1 MQRIFLLPLVYIL
14 LLPVFTLFA
23 QVLAQEEVETR
34 SQWAPYR
41 SGLEIREVR
50 ESAARD
56 VGEALARTPG
66 MAKIRK
72 GGIANDVVLR
82 GFHGDNLTVL
92 IDGLRVYGACPGN
105 MDPEAFHVDF
115 AEVER
120 LDIIKGAFDVANQG
134 SMAGSINIVRRRPLP
149 GFHFSPSFQVGSFG
163 YLNPSLS
170 ASAGSDR
177 FQVSGGYSMRR
188 SDAFRSGDGN
198 RITSLANYRPEVV
211 DGRAFGIQT
220 GWGSVRFSPGERQS
234 GELSYARQDARGV
247 LYPYLLMDAPYD
259 IADRVS
265 ARYEWRELPGVIEQ
279 IQLSSYYTTV
289 NHWMTDE
296 KRLSSVNARDAFSMA
311 TFARTRVGGGR
322 ANLSLRHGVAAG
334 VEIYQRNW
342 DAVNSMRSMMMVVD
356 QHIIPNVNTT
366 VFGVYA
372 DWNKKITD
380 RLRVGAG
387 VRLDTANMYVRGNNP
402 NDALWLAYKAAT
414 GTTVRNTNPSANARI
429 TYGVHANMELFLGV
443 GSNVR
448 LPDPQERYF
457 GQRRM
462 GSDWVGNPGLR
473 PTRNTETNAGI
484 TFRNRN
490 FYVRPVLFY
499 SSLSDFIVVH
509 NQTRRQMVAG
519 VMNKTARSYDN
530 VDATMVGGELSY
542 GISLG
547 SRWVVHGGSSYSR
560 GSKRANPALG
570 IFNTN
575 LPEIPP
581 LRAQTAVRYGT
592 RLWFAEVEGI
602 AASAQN
608 RIDTDLR
615 ETATAGY
622 GVMNLKFGWHREAIA
637 ITAGVENVLD
647 RQYREHLSFQRDP
660 FRSGVRVPEP
670 GRTLFLNI
678 GYSF

>member
-1 MQRIFLLPLVYIL
+1 MRSFPILLVCAL
-14 LLPVFTLFA
+14 LLPISGL
-23 QVLAQEEVETR
+23 LAQIPAQEDIETK
-34 SQWAPYR
+34 SHWEAYQ

-66 MAKIRK
+66 MAKVRK
-72 GGIANDVVLR
+72 AGIANDIVLR
-82 GFHGDNLTVL
+82 GFSGDNLTVL
-92 IDGLRVYGACPGN
+92 IDGMRVYGACPGH

-120 LDIIKGAFDVANQG
+120 IDITKGAFDVTNQG
-134 SMAGSINIVRRRPLP
+134 SMGGSINVVRKRALP
-149 GFHFSPSFQVGSFG
+149 GFHFAPSFQVGSFG
-163 YLNPSLS
+163 YLGPSLT
-170 ASAGSDR
+170 ASAGGDR

-188 SDAFRSGDGN
+188 SDAFRSGNGD
-198 RITSLANYRPEVV
+198 RITSLANYRPEAV
-211 DGRAFGIQT
+211 DGRAFGVQT
-220 GWGSVRFSPGERQS
+220 GWASVRFSPAEHQS

-247 LYPYLLMDAPYD
+247 LYPYLQMDAPYD
-259 IADRVS
+259 IADRIA
-265 ARYEWRELPGVIEQ
+265 ARYEWRELPGMIERF
-279 IQLSSYYTTV
+279 QLSSYYTTV

-296 KRLSSVNARDAFSMA
+296 KRLSSVNARDVFSMA

-322 ANLSLRHGVAAG
+322 ADLSLRHGFDAG

-342 DAVNSMRSMMMVVD
+342 DAVNSMRSMMMVTD
-356 QHIIPNVNTT
+356 QHIVPNVNTT
-366 VFGVYA
+366 LVGAFV
-372 DWNKKITD
+372 DWNKSITD

-387 VRLDTANMYVRGNNP
+387 LRLDTANMNVRASNP
-402 NDALWLAYKAAT
+402 NDALWLAYK
-414 GTTVRNTNPSANARI
+414 GTTATERRNTNPSANARI
-429 TYGVHANMELFLGV
+429 TYGFHRNAEIFLGV
-443 GSNVR
+443 GSNLR
-448 LPDPQERYF
+448 LPDPQERFF

-462 GSDWVGNPGLR
+462 GTDWLGNPALR

-484 TFRNRN
+484 TFRKRN

-509 NQTRRQMVAG
+509 NQARRQMVPG
-519 VMNKTARSYDN
+519 VMNTMARSYDN

-542 GISLG
+542 GLSLG
-547 SRWVVHGGSSYSR
+547 TRWVVHGGSAYSR
-560 GSKRANPALG
+560 GSKRAIPALG

-581 LRAQTAVRYGT
+581 LRAQSAVRYGT

-602 AASAQN
+602 AASAQK
-608 RIDTDLR
+608 RIDTDLS

-622 GVMNLKFGWHREAIA
+622 GVMNLKCGWHREGIA
-637 ITAGVENVLD
+637 ITAGLENVLD